1 MINSKPVLY
10 NAVKDAVIEKINKND
25 VINYFDGDKRQI
37 LIKIVD
43 QYIFSFFVRT
53 NLPKATS
60 KKDKNVLVNEC
71 VKVVCMKVADF
82 VDNKT
87 DNL

>member
-1 MINSKPVLY
+1 MINSKSILY
-10 NAVKDAVIEKINKND
+10 NAVKDVVIEKINKND
-25 VINYFDGDKRQI
+25 VIDYFDGDKHHL

-53 NLPKATS
+53 TLPKATS
-60 KKDKNVLVNEC
+60 KKDKNDLVNEC
-71 VKVVCMKVADF
+71 AKVVCMKIADF